1 MERIEHAP
9 NIWTISS
16 FRDRMACFDL
26 IQRSERLGYEQ
37 AKVNTGKGAK
47 VVKDVRNNDRVLFTD
62 HELAHALW
70 EEIRSFVPDW
80 IGSSNAIGLN
90 ELFRFYRYTPGQ
102 QFRKHRDES
111 YIRNSVEAS
120 YYTFMIYL
128 NDGYGGGNTTFNDI
142 TIRPSVGM
150 ALVFL
155 HDLEHS
161 GDAVTSGTKY
171 VLRTDVMYRLDP
183 PAI

>member
-1 MERIEHAP
+1 MERIEHGP
-9 NIWTISS
+9 NIWTIPG

-26 IQRSERLGYEQ
+26 IQRSERMGYEQ
-37 AKVNTGKGAK
+37 AKVNTGSGARI
-47 VVKDVRNNDRVLFTD
+47 VRDVRNNDRVLFTD
-62 HELAHALW
+62 HDLAAALW
-70 EEIRSFVPDW
+70 TEVQPHVPAQ
-80 IGSSNAIGLN
+80 IGASGAVGLN

-111 YIRNSVEAS
+111 FIRNEQEAS

-128 NDGYGGGNTTFNDI
+128 NDGYGGGNTTFNTI
-142 TIRPSVGM
+142 TIRPSAGM
-150 ALVFL
+150 ALIFL

-171 VLRTDVMYRLDP
+171 VLRTDVMYRLVEER
-183 PAI
+183 